1 MFCGQ
6 LPVPLHAW
14 ARGGGGGGQA
24 DVSSI
29 TRSSSVSGDM
39 VKGIFV
45 ATAVAFDALSS
56 RCIGSNIMWN

>member
-24 DVSSI
+24 DFSTKTPS
-29 TRSSSVSGDM
+29 TTESGEM